1 MLMQSRTIRTQVH
14 KALAHSMQL
23 HTAAIMP
30 QTNAWKI
37 SLKESIYI
45 DYNFMIEFSVT
56 IS

>member
-37 SLKESIYI
+37 SLEESIYI